1 MCTYGRCVTR
11 TIYYR
16 GSVVSDTGPRTIELT
31 LPNYLIWWGAFASYS
46 SNLMS
51 QPTNAES
58 IPDHTN
64 DDLLMEPRYGESSDD
79 EGDHA
84 PRKTPYRIPE
94 TAISLT

>member
-1 MCTYGRCVTR
+1 MCTYGRSVTR
-11 TIYYR
+11 TIYNR

-51 QPTNAES
+51 RPTNAEI
-58 IPDHTN
+58 IPDHTR
-64 DDLLMEPRYGESSDD
+64 DDLVMEPRYGESSDD

-84 PRKTPYRIPE
+84 PK
-94 TAISLT
+94 